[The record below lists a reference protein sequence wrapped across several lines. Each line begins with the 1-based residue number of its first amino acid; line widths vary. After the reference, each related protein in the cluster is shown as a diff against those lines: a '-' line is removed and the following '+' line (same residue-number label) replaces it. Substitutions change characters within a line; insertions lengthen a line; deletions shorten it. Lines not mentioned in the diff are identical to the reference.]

1 MMIRFL
7 YAGSLPRGA
16 RYFSSPRNGLPVE
29 DRTDVPG
36 WMEDAIQAEERDRRT
51 PPVPLRR
58 GVFDFIVLANPVL
71 RILW

>member
-1 MMIRFL
+1 MIRFFYIRRL
-7 YAGSLPRGA
+7 SRGA

-36 WMEDAIQAEERDRRT
+36 WMEDAIQAEECHNRT
-51 PPVPLRR
+51 RPVPARR
-58 GVFDFIVLANPVL
+58 SVFDFIVLANPVL